1 MKALNLYTLTRVR
14 ETEDFSRLAQSLCGR
29 TWHKT
34 FSPHEAASLCALVD
48 TLTEFF
54 MKNAETAEAGT
65 ALKTASADWI
75 SFFDGFWFSY
85 TIEHISKEFDLLKLS
100 ENRECVLNIELKSE
114 AIEEDRIRRQLEQNR
129 YYLSHTA
136 RTILSYTYV
145 MEEDTFYCLNDHG
158 YLKKCPGEELA
169 QAMCRTTLQEF
180 VKEDIGRFFR
190 AQDYLISPVKTP
202 EKFLEGR
209 YFLTNQQAEF
219 RRQILGIVEAF
230 SGFPR
235 ERKEISDFKAGRN
248 VLEKKTLVHGESRE
262 LQGTDFFGNPAIP
275 GRIGGMDI
283 SGMGISGMEI
293 SGMEISGMEISGMEM
308 ELKEKAPVIS
318 LTGNAGTGK
327 TLLMFDLAM
336 ELSRRRKVLFLHGGP
351 LREGHRTI
359 DRRLHKVR
367 IMSGTESGKDI
378 LKNQL
383 KAEKERPGIS
393 YLLVDEANRF
403 SSSVLEE
410 LLARAAA
417 CGIPCVFSYDPHSI
431 LGPIPAMEDAEAV
444 ISRFET
450 LRLELSGNIRINGP
464 IFSFLRTLFYQKD
477 RTGYADYSCIDVL
490 YAASRREARLLADHY
505 MKSGY
510 ERLDVSPGSFR
521 SGKIISQEFDRV
533 LMILDDRF
541 YYDDSLHL
549 CADGSKG
556 AAVPPLYEGLSRAR
570 EKLCLIIAG
579 NPKLFSQ
586 ILAIRTENADTDRS

>member
-29 TWHKT
+29 TWQKT
-34 FSPHEAASLCALVD
+34 FSPHEAASLCAMVD
-48 TLTEFF
+48 TLAELF
-54 MKNAETAEAGT
+54 MKAAGTAEAGA
-65 ALKTASADWI
+65 ALKTDSSDWI
-75 SFFDGFWFSY
+75 SYFDGFWFSY

-100 ENRECVLNIELKSE
+100 GNRECVLNIELKSE

-158 YLKKCPGEELA
+158 YLKKCRGEELA
-169 QAMCRTTLQEF
+169 QAMSRAALQEF
-180 VKEDIGRFFR
+180 VEEDIGRFFR

-219 RRQILGIVEAF
+219 RRQILEIMEAF
-230 SGFPR
+230 SAFSR

-248 VLEKKTLVHGESRE
+248 VLEKKTHVRGENTE
-262 LQGTDFFGNPAIP
+262 LQGTDFSGDPASP
-275 GRIGGMDI
+275 ERI
-283 SGMGISGMEI
+283 SGKDISGMEI
-293 SGMEISGMEISGMEM
+293 SSMEM
-308 ELKEKAPVIS
+308 ELKEKVPVIA

-367 IMSGTESGKDI
+367 IMSGTEAGKDV

-383 KAEKERPGIS
+383 KAEKEGPGIS

-403 SSSVLEE
+403 SSSLLEE

-431 LGPIPAMEDAEAV
+431 LGPIPEMEDAEQV

-450 LRLELSGNIRINGP
+450 LHLELSGNIRINRP

-477 RTGYADYSCIDVL
+477 RTGYSDYSCIDVL

-510 ERLDVSPGSFR
+510 ESLDVSPESFW

-549 CADGSKG
+549 CAGGSKS
-556 AAVPPLYEGLSRAR
+556 AAVPTLYEGLSRAR
-570 EKLCLIIAG
+570 EKLCLIIVG

-586 ILAIRTENADTDRS
+586 ILAIRTVNADTDR